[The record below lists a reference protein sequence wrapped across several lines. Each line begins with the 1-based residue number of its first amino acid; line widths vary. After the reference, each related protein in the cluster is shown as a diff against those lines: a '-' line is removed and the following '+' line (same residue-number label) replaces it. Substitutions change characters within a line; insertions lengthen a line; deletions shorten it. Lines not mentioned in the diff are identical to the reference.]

1 VARYLG
7 PHDFGILSYAQA
19 FIAFFAFFSHLGFNQ
34 ILVRELTKFP
44 EKSAALLG
52 STFVMK
58 LMGAVVSVAL
68 IGIVISLLKS
78 DDIVLK
84 SVVMILSVI
93 YILQAFDVIDFFYQA
108 KVLSKYVVIAR
119 NCAFILGLLLKVG
132 FILGNAGLVWFA
144 AAGLAEAAVAAGL
157 LLLIFVRSGYRSPQ
171 WCFDRTLAVDML
183 RYSWPLAIS
192 AFLIMIHLKID
203 QVMIDHYLGMN
214 DVGVYSVAVKLAE
227 FWYFLPAIVVSTLM
241 PYFVELRERDYGFYQ
256 ARLIQLY
263 SLMFWSGAAVGTI
276 VYFLGEFIIRLLY
289 GEAYAGAYA
298 ALVINI
304 WAGIFVAQSQVKGI
318 WTISENLQ
326 IYRIV
331 NNSVAIVVN
340 VALNTVL
347 IPKYGISGAAMAT
360 LASRFVNNYIT
371 PLMFKPIRAN
381 ALMAIK
387 SINPVYSFL
396 ATRR

>member
-1 VARYLG
+1 
-7 PHDFGILSYAQA
+7 
-19 FIAFFAFFSHLGFNQ
+19 
-34 ILVRELTKFP
+34 
-44 EKSAALLG
+44 
-52 STFVMK
+52 
-58 LMGAVVSVAL
+58 
-68 IGIVISLLKS
+68 
-78 DDIVLK
+78 
-84 SVVMILSVI
+84 
-93 YILQAFDVIDFFYQA
+93 
-108 KVLSKYVVIAR
+108 
-119 NCAFILGLLLKVG
+119 VG